1 MAFHILAYL
10 LPRLDDKFYPVSF
23 LIMTS
28 NLHLVQVILPCKI
41 TVLAH
46 AEVNTV
52 GTDKA
57 RTNYG
62 PHVAAHAFVV
72 VMSRETVCEERK
84 LDAGEFMVLAKYLSL
99 I

>member
-1 MAFHILAYL
+1 
-10 LPRLDDKFYPVSF
+10 
-23 LIMTS
+23 MTS
-28 NLHLVQVILPCKI
+28 NLHLVQVILPCEI

-46 AEVNTV
+46 TEVNTV

-72 VMSRETVCEERK
+72 VMGRETVCEEWK
-84 LDAGEFMVLAKYLSL
+84 LDAGEFVVLAKYLSL